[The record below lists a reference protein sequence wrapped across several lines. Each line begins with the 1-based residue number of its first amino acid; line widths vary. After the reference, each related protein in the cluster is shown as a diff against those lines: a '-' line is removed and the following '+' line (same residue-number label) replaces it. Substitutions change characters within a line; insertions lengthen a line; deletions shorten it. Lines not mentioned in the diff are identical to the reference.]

1 MRDDGNRIGLNY
13 GLLAVVGH
21 RTYVTRATDGE
32 TGETGQTAVICVTSG
47 KAVLKMLPATNFSTY
62 AAAMMASRTVLMRG
76 VNRGD

>member
-21 RTYVTRATDGE
+21 RTYATRATD
-32 TGETGQTAVICVTSG
+32 GETGQTAVICVTSG

-62 AAAMMASRTVLMRG
+62 AAAMMASLTVLMRG